1 MLLPEP
7 TYQGPENIVYFRA
20 NGLED
25 ELQRDPHVTWIV
37 AFFAPWWFHVVINDT
52 LKIQIVKKWQGV
64 KSTFIAKKLL
74 SFRPKTNKNYY
85 YCDFSLFYRSPS
97 CINFTPIFS
106 KLSAKYHLPNLKF
119 GKCFFYFP

>member
-52 LKIQIVKKWQGV
+52 LKIQIVIKWQGM
-64 KSTFIAKKLL
+64 KSTFIKK
-74 SFRPKTNKNYY
+74 S
-85 YCDFSLFYRSPS
+85 YC
-97 CINFTPIFS
+97 
-106 KLSAKYHLPNLKF
+106 HLDLKQTYLW
-119 GKCFFYFP
+119 FFFIL